1 MVCTQRGAWLAG
13 AGLVARVHVIMVAAI
28 ARMIHTR
35 KRASSGA
42 GASARRARAPAVR
55 LCQLKRVRVQPGA

>member
-1 MVCTQRGAWLAG
+1 M
-13 AGLVARVHVIMVAAI
+13 VARVHVIMVAAI